1 MQDKPEV
8 ALFIII
14 NNHNKHNKVC

>member
-8 ALFIII
+8 T
-14 NNHNKHNKVC
+14 